1 MNMINTSVKIL
12 SLRWLIMVRQSEF
25 HFAMS
30 VSNLSFSPPY
40 KGMLLSSDFP
50 VEEGCPGV
58 LFLILVK

>member
-1 MNMINTSVKIL
+1 
-12 SLRWLIMVRQSEF
+12 MVRQSEF

-50 VEEGCPGV
+50 VEEGCPGF
-58 LFLILVK
+58 LFLTLVK